1 VLAREDW
8 DVVSRPTV
16 VEADEWHR
24 VETVFGTT
32 VLGRKAGEA

>member
-1 VLAREDW
+1 MCWREDW
-8 DVVSRPTV
+8 EVVSLPAV

-32 VLGRKAGEA
+32 VRPQSG